1 MRILKR
7 DGTLQAVR
15 LDAITSRL
23 VNLCDGLGDD
33 FDPLPIA
40 SNVAG
45 QLADGMTTEALDHLA
60 AEASAALSTSD
71 PRYSEL
77 AARIII
83 SNLHKTTS
91 PDIVET
97 FEAMQTLSPSFLET
111 VRRNAEAF
119 QSIVDY
125 DKDYMFTSFFAIK
138 TLVKLYLGKSK
149 DGKVVERPQQLYLR
163 VAIQLY
169 GDDVDQVH
177 RVYRELSSHEYTHA
191 SPCLFN
197 AGAIKAQLR

>member
-1 MRILKR
+1 MRVLKR

-15 LDAITSRL
+15 LDAITNRL
-23 VNLCDGLGDD
+23 VKLCTGLGED
-33 FDPLPIA
+33 FDPLPVA

-60 AEASAALSTSD
+60 AEAAAALSTSD

-91 PDIVET
+91 PCVVET

-111 VRRNAEAF
+111 VRRNAAEF
-119 QSIVDY
+119 QCMVDY
-125 DKDYMFTSFFAIK
+125 EKDYMFTSFFAIK
-138 TLVKLYLGKSK
+138 TLVKLYLGKGG

-169 GDDVDQVH
+169 GDDVDQVR
-177 RVYRELSSHEYTHA
+177 RVYRELSNHEYTHA

-197 AGAIKAQLR
+197 AGAIKAQMR